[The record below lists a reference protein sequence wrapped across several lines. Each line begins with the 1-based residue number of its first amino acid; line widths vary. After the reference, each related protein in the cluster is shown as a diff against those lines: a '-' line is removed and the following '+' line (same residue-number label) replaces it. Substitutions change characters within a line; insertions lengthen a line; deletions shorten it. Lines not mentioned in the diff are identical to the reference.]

1 MKYLQ
6 RSYYKSSKDSI
17 DDFFSNNQF
26 GEKMLEMKLR
36 HDWEIIMGKVIAER
50 ATILDINNGVL
61 SLKVNSVAL
70 RNELTMN
77 MTKFINHL
85 NKNTKEG
92 FIKQIIYK

>member
-61 SLKVNSVAL
+61 SLKVNSAAL

-92 FIKQIIYK
+92 FIKQIIFK

>member
-61 SLKVNSVAL
+61 SLKVNSAAL

-77 MTKFINHL
+77 MTKFIEHL

>member
-61 SLKVNSVAL
+61 SLKVNSAAL

>member
-17 DDFFSNNQF
+17 DDFFSSNQF

-50 ATILDINNGVL
+50 ASIIEINDGVL
-61 SLKVNSVAL
+61 SLKVNSAAL
-70 RNELTMN
+70 RNELSMN
-77 MTKFINHL
+77 MSKFIEHL

-92 FIKQIIYK
+92 FIKQIIFK